1 MKKIQKLIL
10 PALIVLAIVLM
21 FKFYFMKGGELGSF
35 SDFDPNNNAVKDIR
49 VQLLIVR
56 GIERSGGEVSFFT
69 SDRNGRVVKAYGDA
83 TLPEGFE
90 DSDVVILRGHL
101 TQSGFHV
108 HEILLD

>member
-21 FKFYFMKGGELGSF
+21 YKFYFVKGGELGSF

-49 VQLLIVR
+49 VQLMISR
-56 GIERSGGEVSFFT
+56 GIERSGGEVSFYT
-69 SDRNGRVVKAYGDA
+69 SDRNGRVVKVYGDA
-83 TLPEGFE
+83 VLPSGFE